1 MRSWLHLQRRE
12 PHCVTKSLSFNTPR
26 LSAILAGTHIFLL
39 LVLLHF
45 LTSLTSGSRKEKIFS
60 TPAADVRKMPP
71 VNTIPRYS
79 PAYTNLTH
87 VYMKSHSCIQFLLPI
102 KMLFCVQILSCLVVG
117 LGYFK
122 PGGLCQPTVLEK
134 WRTLGDICLCILS
147 WVTVCFPK
155 KLNIKSIIRKHNF
168 LLHIFSCFRGNWEV
182 NGQLVMPYKSGLYC
196 SLCTSSMSGCLR
208 LWDHVGGL
216 CGKTNTHTKCIYSC
230 IFSVT
235 ANFL

>member
-1 MRSWLHLQRRE
+1 MGALALYLCSFCLLLKLKPMSLYCRIMGMFIFYRTGMRSWLHLQRRE

-45 LTSLTSGSRKEKIFS
+45 LTSLTSGSTKEKIFS
-60 TPAADVRKMPP
+60 TQVANVRKMPP

-79 PAYTNLTH
+79 PANTNRTH
-87 VYMKSHSCIQFLLPI
+87 VYMKSNSCIQFLFPM
-102 KMLFCVQILSCLVVG
+102 KMLLLCIQILSCLVAG

-134 WRTLGDICLCILS
+134 RRTLGDICLCILS

-155 KLNIKSIIRKHNF
+155 KLNIKSIIRKHNLF
-168 LLHIFSCFRGNWEV
+168 AA
-182 NGQLVMPYKSGLYC
+182 
-196 SLCTSSMSGCLR
+196 
-208 LWDHVGGL
+208 
-216 CGKTNTHTKCIYSC
+216 YS
-230 IFSVT
+230 FM
-235 ANFL
+235 LQG

>member
-1 MRSWLHLQRRE
+1 MCHKEPFLQHSSSFSHIGWNTHLSVVGAASFSDITDFWFEEGKDFLYSSGRCKKNATCQHYTQVFTSIYKPYTCLYEVPQLHT
-12 PHCVTKSLSFNTPR
+12 VS
-26 LSAILAGTHIFLL
+26 
-39 LVLLHF
+39 V
-45 LTSLTSGSRKEKIFS
+45 
-60 TPAADVRKMPP
+60 
-71 VNTIPRYS
+71 
-79 PAYTNLTH
+79 AYKNA
-87 VYMKSHSCIQFLLPI
+87 V
-102 KMLFCVQILSCLVVG
+102 FCVQILSCLVVG

-147 WVTVCFPK
+147 WVTICFPK